1 MDAEGREHRV
11 LASNGRFNGVIAKD
25 ITLRNAKICMG
36 DMELCRIAHECGDDV
51 TLREGLFD
59 ELTAGPAASTKDEE
73 FHEAG
78 VSVADSTLTEADY
91 FKLYLDAVEWA
102 AGSRRIIGNA
112 NVTFCGESYRIVG
125 EGDQYGDD

>member
-11 LASNGRFNGVIAKD
+11 LASNSRFNGVIAKD

-36 DMELCRIAHECGDDV
+36 DMELCGIAHECGDEV

-59 ELTAGPAASTKDEE
+59 ELATGPTGSTKDEE

-91 FKLYLDAVEWA
+91 FKLYLDGCGV
-102 AGSRRIIGNA
+102 GGG
-112 NVTFCGESYRIVG
+112 VTKNYRG
-125 EGDQYGDD
+125 C